1 MNTTHDQKLQAWM
14 LIDQACALLNLT
26 RDQHVQIQQ
35 ALNTLKPEQ
44 KDDP

>member
-1 MNTTHDQKLQAWM
+1 MSTHEQKLQAWT

-35 ALNTLKPEQ
+35 AMAILKPDENT
-44 KDDP
+44 KP